1 MSQKRPTY
9 PQKITTEELKP
20 TTPATT
26 ITTEELKLTTP
37 ATTIITEE
45 LKLTTPATTTEI
57 MTTLTYS
64 EHEETTGKLNNYL

>member
-9 PQKITTEELKP
+9 PQKISTEELKP

-26 ITTEELKLTTP
+26 IT
-37 ATTIITEE
+37 TEE